1 VHAAG
6 FSPPPTSAVCT
17 PRYRCYHHRYRAQ
30 HVVEVSSKTG
40 LVSILGGKWT
50 TYRKMAEDAVDAVRA
65 VGS

>member
-1 VHAAG
+1 
-6 FSPPPTSAVCT
+6 
-17 PRYRCYHHRYRAQ
+17 
-30 HVVEVSSKTG
+30 VVEVSSKTG